1 MKQQLLPSMMC
12 VDPSKLTPIMRL
24 FEDNQIDGL
33 HIDVMDGHF
42 VPNLQLGTDYC
53 RYLSAMTD
61 LPMDYHLMVEEPERM
76 LPWFPIRKG
85 DLVSVHAES
94 TRHLGRAFD
103 QILEMGA
110 KPMIALNPAT
120 PLCMIEEVLPVAA
133 GVLLMTVNPGF
144 AGQKMVPATLDK
156 IKRARRMLDE
166 RGYSHLPIEVD
177 GNVSPA
183 HLVEMQEAGA
193 NMFVIGSSGFLR
205 SMDLT
210 EMADG
215 IDAFRSLLK

>member
-1 MKQQLLPSMMC
+1 MKMKLSPSMMC
-12 VDPSKLTPIMRL
+12 CDLLRL
-24 FEDNQIDGL
+24 QEQLSVLKAAGVEYL
-33 HIDVMDGHF
+33 HIDVMDGEF
-42 VPNLQLGTDYC
+42 VPNYMLGTDFV
-53 RYLSAMTD
+53 RQLRRATD
-61 LPMDYHLMVEEPERM
+61 IPLDIHLMIREPERK
-76 LPWFPIRKG
+76 LSFFELREG

-94 TRHLGRAFD
+94 TFHLQRAL
-103 QILEMGA
+103 QQVRSQGA
-110 KPMIALNPAT
+110 RPLVALNPAT
-120 PLCMIEEVLPVAA
+120 PLSALDYVLEDVD